1 MRRARPSEILP
12 LEDARRP
19 AARIASPGGPRV
31 SLPRAAAGMNGA
43 PRHKLLSEGIPVK
56 FLTAALA
63 VCVLALTACAGAG
76 APASG
81 QAEPSPAEDSPS
93 PAVVPSAAAGS
104 PTSQPSIVV
113 TPELTPATLTVE
125 QAAASYKAIAK
136 TYNKQLKRLQ
146 KKYANATSLAA
157 NRKFYAKLAEYE
169 KAFLKGLKAIA
180 FRPISSPTPIGL
192 SRQSWSTV
200 ARSFRPPRRL
210 RRSRCRLRPRP

>member
-1 MRRARPSEILP
+1 M
-12 LEDARRP
+12 
-19 AARIASPGGPRV
+19 
-31 SLPRAAAGMNGA
+31 
-43 PRHKLLSEGIPVK
+43 K

-81 QAEPSPAEDSPS
+81 QAEPSPAQDSPS

-180 FRPISSPTPIGL
+180 FSADIQPDADRLIEAIVVYRRAQLSAAKATTSFEMSTATKAVTTRGL
-192 SRQSWSTV
+192 K
-200 ARSFRPPRRL
+200 AADLAAIL
-210 RRSRCRLRPRP
+210 RDDLGLPSN